1 MNKKKNISSKI
12 DNDLFSQIDIDFVDE
27 KFEQNLPLLLQYGK
41 YIEIDKKLAKINLE
55 LVSSLNEKQRELL
68 RKYQNLSLDAT
79 SYQNCLAYYIGLKTK
94 NEVEKLK

>member
-1 MNKKKNISSKI
+1 MNKKNISSKI

>member
-1 MNKKKNISSKI
+1 MNKKNNISSKI
-12 DNDLFSQIDIDFVDE
+12 DNDLFTQIDLDFIDE

-41 YIEIDKKLAKINLE
+41 YIEIDKKLAKLNLE

-94 NEVEKLK
+94 NEIEKLK

>member
-1 MNKKKNISSKI
+1 MNKKNNISLKI
-12 DNDLFSQIDIDFVDE
+12 DNDLFTQIDLDFVDE

-41 YIEIDKKLAKINLE
+41 YIEIDKKLAKLNLE

>member
-1 MNKKKNISSKI
+1 MNKKNNISSKI
-12 DNDLFSQIDIDFVDE
+12 DNDLFSQIDIDYVDE

-55 LVSSLNEKQRELL
+55 LVSSLDEKQRELL

-94 NEVEKLK
+94 SEVEKLK

>member
-1 MNKKKNISSKI
+1 MNKKNNISSKI
-12 DNDLFSQIDIDFVDE
+12 DNDLFSQIDIDYVDE

-41 YIEIDKKLAKINLE
+41 YIEIDRKLAKINLE

-68 RKYQNLSLDAT
+68 RKYQKLSLDAT

-94 NEVEKLK
+94 NEIEKLK

>member
-1 MNKKKNISSKI
+1 MDKKNNISSKI

-41 YIEIDKKLAKINLE
+41 YIEIDKKLAKINLK

-68 RKYQNLSLDAT
+68 RTYQKLSLDAT

>member
-41 YIEIDKKLAKINLE
+41 YIEIDRKLAKINLE

-68 RKYQNLSLDAT
+68 CKYQKLSLDAT

-94 NEVEKLK
+94 NEIEKLK